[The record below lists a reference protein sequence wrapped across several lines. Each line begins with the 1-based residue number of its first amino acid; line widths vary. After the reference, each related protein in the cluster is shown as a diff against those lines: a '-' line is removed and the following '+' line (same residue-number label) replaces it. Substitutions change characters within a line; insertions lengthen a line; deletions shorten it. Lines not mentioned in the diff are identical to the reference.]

1 MTLLL
6 SVNHQIGIRKGVQ
19 GRSIVEIGIE
29 RVKGDFIIEHG
40 IKAFQKNLVT

>member
-6 SVNHQIGIRKGVQ
+6 SVNHQIGIRKGAQ
-19 GRSIVEIGIE
+19 GRSLVEIGIE
-29 RVKGDFIIEHG
+29 RVNEDFIIEHG